1 MHSVEEFAGRD
12 HREKKIVLLSLG
24 EMTLQIET
32 APLDIRSECWHQSRP
47 PRVVDLRTSE
57 RLPSRYEVIGKL
69 VGFSWGEMGKRRQ

>member
-32 APLDIRSECWHQSRP
+32 APLEFDQNAGINQDRHGSW
-47 PRVVDLRTSE
+47 TSA
-57 RLPSRYEVIGKL
+57 RASACRGRYEVIGKL
-69 VGFSWGEMGKRRQ
+69 VGFSRGEMGKRRQ